1 MSKYMTIFRQF
12 FLLLALTM
20 ITSCQTTK
28 VSSINYNDTRLNNQ
42 KSQIKKK
49 FNKEWQKHTRK
60 GMIFLEENDLEQ
72 ASLSFNSALKLN
84 INNSYLQFLNGYA
97 YHLIALESDTTKFKL
112 AEEGYKLAVKFDETN
127 WMARYHLGLLFL
139 DQKQFNNAK
148 VAFADALLYED
159 NNPNLLQS
167 FIFASYFT
175 KDPVSAVGAANRLCE
190 IEKNSK
196 RCLQNQIMLNATLND
211 FKKTKLYFGVYKK
224 KFNDNT
230 SYLQKRVKS
239 WNKFYQDYNFF
250 RDYSKDASIKLIQEN
265 SEYQENE
272 QETTNDEEVEV
283 TTYEEE
289 EEETTNE
296 EEQTKNNSDVNTD
309 IRKMLIT
316 DVVIIN
322 SIENASTSSGVN
334 LLNGLTLQFGN
345 TTNNLDAYFSGNIN
359 QSFQDNDADGF
370 LDPSGSQDRFVQA
383 LTIPA
388 ITYSLN
394 IANANTTR
402 NEILARPSLV
412 AYEGQESEF
421 FSGKKI
427 QAGAVG
433 SGEDSDI
440 TIEDDIGITLKITPQ
455 VVTDDIV
462 KLDVEAERTFLVT
475 PSSSVT
481 FTYQINRSKTFVK
494 STVTMRR
501 GDTLILSGLSEKE
514 TENVRDGV
522 PLLQD
527 IPLVQY
533 FFSKKST
540 KDINKSVL
548 ILITPRS
555 PEYTYLSRKSRKK
568 LAEQSNLSE
577 LEVLE
582 QLKGRYMDWFKP
594 YPNWA
599 STFKH
604 LQENTLY
611 REFRT
616 GDVAL
621 ENWDTMVSRKNRLKQ
636 ASKFLFF

>member
-1 MSKYMTIFRQF
+1 MTIVRQF
-12 FLLLALTM
+12 FLLLAVTL

-28 VSSINYNDTRLNNQ
+28 LSSINYNDTKLNNQ
-42 KSQIKKK
+42 KSQVKKN
-49 FNKEWQKHTRK
+49 FNKEWQKHTKK

-239 WNKFYQDYNFF
+239 WNKFYEDYNFY
-250 RDYSKDASIKLIQEN
+250 RDYSKNASIKLIQEN
-265 SEYQENE
+265 SEYLENE
-272 QETTNDEEVEV
+272 QETTNEEEEV

-289 EEETTNE
+289 EQETTNE
-296 EEQTKNNSDVNTD
+296 EEQTKNSSDVNTD

-359 QSFQDNDADGF
+359 QSFQDNDADGR

-568 LAEQSNLSE
+568 LAEQSDLSE

>member
-1 MSKYMTIFRQF
+1 MTIVRQF

-28 VSSINYNDTRLNNQ
+28 LSSINHNDTKLINQ
-42 KSQIKKK
+42 KSQVKKK

-211 FKKTKLYFGVYKK
+211 FKKTKLYLGVYKK

-250 RDYSKDASIKLIQEN
+250 RDYSKNASIKLIQEN
-265 SEYQENE
+265 SEYLENE
-272 QETTNDEEVEV
+272 QETTNEEEEV

-289 EEETTNE
+289 DQETTNE
-296 EEQTKNNSDVNTD
+296 EEQTKNSSDVNTD

-370 LDPSGSQDRFVQA
+370 LDPSGTQDRFVQA

>member
-1 MSKYMTIFRQF
+1 MSKYMTIVRQF
-12 FLLLALTM
+12 FLLLALTI

-28 VSSINYNDTRLNNQ
+28 LSSINYNDTKLINQ
-42 KSQIKKK
+42 KSQVKIS

-60 GMIFLEENDLEQ
+60 GMVFLKENDLEK

-239 WNKFYQDYNFF
+239 WNKFYEDYNFY
-250 RDYSKDASIKLIQEN
+250 RDYSKNASIKLIQEN
-265 SEYQENE
+265 SEYLENDQEN
-272 QETTNDEEVEV
+272 TN
-283 TTYEEE
+283 EEE

-296 EEQTKNNSDVNTD
+296 EEQTKNSSDGNTD

-527 IPLVQY
+527 IPLIQY

-568 LAEQSNLSE
+568 LAEQSDLSE

>member
-1 MSKYMTIFRQF
+1 MTIVRQF
-12 FLLLALTM
+12 FLLLALTI

-72 ASLSFNSALKLN
+72 ASLSFNSALKIN

-289 EEETTNE
+289 EQETTNE
-296 EEQTKNNSDVNTD
+296 EEQTKNSSDVNTD

-462 KLDVEAERTFLVT
+462 KLNVEAERTFLVT

>member
-1 MSKYMTIFRQF
+1 MTIVRQF
-12 FLLLALTM
+12 FLLLTLTM

-28 VSSINYNDTRLNNQ
+28 LSSINYDDTKLINQ
-42 KSQIKKK
+42 KSQVKKK

-250 RDYSKDASIKLIQEN
+250 RDYSKNASIKLIQEN
-265 SEYQENE
+265 SEYLEEE
-272 QETTNDEEVEV
+272 QETTNEEEVEV
-283 TTYEEE
+283 TTNEEE
-289 EEETTNE
+289 EQENINE
-296 EEQTKNNSDVNTD
+296 EEQTKNSSDVNTD

-568 LAEQSNLSE
+568 LAEQSDLSE

>member
-1 MSKYMTIFRQF
+1 MTIVRQF

-28 VSSINYNDTRLNNQ
+28 VSSIDYNDTKLINQ
-42 KSQIKKK
+42 KTKVKTK

-60 GMIFLEENDLEQ
+60 GMIFLEENNLEQ

-289 EEETTNE
+289 EQETTNE
-296 EEQTKNNSDVNTD
+296 EEQTKNSSDVNTD

-568 LAEQSNLSE
+568 LAEQSDLSE

>member
-1 MSKYMTIFRQF
+1 
-12 FLLLALTM
+12 
-20 ITSCQTTK
+20 
-28 VSSINYNDTRLNNQ
+28 
-42 KSQIKKK
+42 
-49 FNKEWQKHTRK
+49 
-60 GMIFLEENDLEQ
+60 
-72 ASLSFNSALKLN
+72 
-84 INNSYLQFLNGYA
+84 
-97 YHLIALESDTTKFKL
+97 L

-289 EEETTNE
+289 EQETTNE
-296 EEQTKNNSDVNTD
+296 EEQTKNSSDVNTD

>member
-1 MSKYMTIFRQF
+1 MTIVRQF
-12 FLLLALTM
+12 FLLLALTI

-28 VSSINYNDTRLNNQ
+28 LSSINYNDTKLINQ
-42 KSQIKKK
+42 KSQVKIS

-60 GMIFLEENDLEQ
+60 GMVFLKENDLEK

-97 YHLIALESDTTKFKL
+97 YHLIALENDTTKFKL

-239 WNKFYQDYNFF
+239 WNKFYQDYNVF
-250 RDYSKDASIKLIQEN
+250 RDYSKNASIKLIQEN
-265 SEYQENE
+265 SEYQAEE
-272 QETTNDEEVEV
+272 QETTNEEEVEV

-289 EEETTNE
+289 EQETTNE

-412 AYEGQESEF
+412 AYEGKESEF

-568 LAEQSNLSE
+568 LAEQSDLSE

>member
-1 MSKYMTIFRQF
+1 MTIVRQF
-12 FLLLALTM
+12 FLLLAVTL

-28 VSSINYNDTRLNNQ
+28 LSSINYNDTKLNDQ
-42 KSQIKKK
+42 KSQVKNKL
-49 FNKEWQKHTRK
+49 NKEWQKHTKK

-250 RDYSKDASIKLIQEN
+250 RDYSKNASIKLIQEN
-265 SEYQENE
+265 SEYLENE
-272 QETTNDEEVEV
+272 QETTNEEEEEV

-289 EEETTNE
+289 EQETTNE
-296 EEQTKNNSDVNTD
+296 EEQTKNSSDANTD

-359 QSFQDNDADGF
+359 QSFQDNDADGR

-568 LAEQSNLSE
+568 LAEQSDLSE

>member
-1 MSKYMTIFRQF
+1 MTIVRQF
-12 FLLLALTM
+12 FLLLAVTL

-28 VSSINYNDTRLNNQ
+28 LSSINYNDTKLNDQ
-42 KSQIKKK
+42 KSQVKKK
-49 FNKEWQKHTRK
+49 LNKEWQKHTKK

-211 FKKTKLYFGVYKK
+211 FKKTKLYLGVYKK

-289 EEETTNE
+289 EQETTNE
-296 EEQTKNNSDVNTD
+296 EEQTKNSSDVNTD

>member
-1 MSKYMTIFRQF
+1 MTIVRHF

-28 VSSINYNDTRLNNQ
+28 LSSINYNDTKLNNQ

-49 FNKEWQKHTRK
+49 FNKEWQKHTSK

-211 FKKTKLYFGVYKK
+211 FKKTKLYLGVYKK

-272 QETTNDEEVEV
+272 QETTNEEEVEV

-289 EEETTNE
+289 EQETTNE
-296 EEQTKNNSDVNTD
+296 GEQTKNSSDVNTD

-370 LDPSGSQDRFVQA
+370 LDPSGTQDRFVQA

>member
-1 MSKYMTIFRQF
+1 MTIVRQF
-12 FLLLALTM
+12 FLLLAVTM
-20 ITSCQTTK
+20 LTSCQTTK
-28 VSSINYNDTRLNNQ
+28 LSSINYNDTKLNDQ
-42 KSQIKKK
+42 KSQVKKK
-49 FNKEWQKHTRK
+49 LNKEWQKHTKK

-265 SEYQENE
+265 SEYLENE
-272 QETTNDEEVEV
+272 KETTNEEEVEV

-289 EEETTNE
+289 EQETTNE
-296 EEQTKNNSDVNTD
+296 EEQTKNSSDVNTD

-359 QSFQDNDADGF
+359 QSFQDNDADGR

-568 LAEQSNLSE
+568 LAEQSDLSE

>member
-1 MSKYMTIFRQF
+1 M
-12 FLLLALTM
+12 
-20 ITSCQTTK
+20 
-28 VSSINYNDTRLNNQ
+28 
-42 KSQIKKK
+42 
-49 FNKEWQKHTRK
+49 
-60 GMIFLEENDLEQ
+60 
-72 ASLSFNSALKLN
+72 
-84 INNSYLQFLNGYA
+84 
-97 YHLIALESDTTKFKL
+97 
-112 AEEGYKLAVKFDETN
+112 
-127 WMARYHLGLLFL
+127 
-139 DQKQFNNAK
+139 
-148 VAFADALLYED
+148 
-159 NNPNLLQS
+159 
-167 FIFASYFT
+167 
-175 KDPVSAVGAANRLCE
+175 
-190 IEKNSK
+190 
-196 RCLQNQIMLNATLND
+196 
-211 FKKTKLYFGVYKK
+211 
-224 KFNDNT
+224 
-230 SYLQKRVKS
+230 
-239 WNKFYQDYNFF
+239 
-250 RDYSKDASIKLIQEN
+250 
-265 SEYQENE
+265 
-272 QETTNDEEVEV
+272 

-289 EEETTNE
+289 EQETTNE
-296 EEQTKNNSDVNTD
+296 KEQRKNSSDVNTD

-412 AYEGQESEF
+412 AYEGKESEF

-527 IPLVQY
+527 LPLVQY

>member
-1 MSKYMTIFRQF
+1 MTIVRQF
-12 FLLLALTM
+12 FLLLAVTL

-28 VSSINYNDTRLNNQ
+28 LSSISYNDTKLNNQ
-42 KSQIKKK
+42 KSQLKKK
-49 FNKEWQKHTRK
+49 YNKEWQKHTRK
-60 GMIFLEENDLEQ
+60 GMVFLKENDLEQ

-139 DQKQFNNAK
+139 DQNQFNNAK

-211 FKKTKLYFGVYKK
+211 FKKTKLYLGVYKK

-250 RDYSKDASIKLIQEN
+250 RDYSKNASIKLIQEN
-265 SEYQENE
+265 SEYLENE
-272 QETTNDEEVEV
+272 QETTNEEEEV

-289 EEETTNE
+289 EQETTNE
-296 EEQTKNNSDVNTD
+296 EEQTKNSSDVNTD

-359 QSFQDNDADGF
+359 QSFQDNDADGR

-568 LAEQSNLSE
+568 LAEQSDLSE

>member
-1 MSKYMTIFRQF
+1 MTIVRQF
-12 FLLLALTM
+12 FLLLALTI

-72 ASLSFNSALKLN
+72 ASLSFNSALKIN

-289 EEETTNE
+289 EQETTNE
-296 EEQTKNNSDVNTD
+296 EEQTKNSSDVNTD

>member
-1 MSKYMTIFRQF
+1 MTIVRQF

-28 VSSINYNDTRLNNQ
+28 LSSINYNDTKLINQ
-42 KSQIKKK
+42 KSQVKKK

-250 RDYSKDASIKLIQEN
+250 RDYSKNASIKLIQEN
-265 SEYQENE
+265 SEYLENE
-272 QETTNDEEVEV
+272 QETTNEEEEV

-289 EEETTNE
+289 EQETTNE
-296 EEQTKNNSDVNTD
+296 EEQTKNSSDVNTD

>member
-1 MSKYMTIFRQF
+1 MSKYMTIVRQF
-12 FLLLALTM
+12 FLLLALTI

-28 VSSINYNDTRLNNQ
+28 LSSINYNDTKLINQ
-42 KSQIKKK
+42 KSQVKKK
-49 FNKEWQKHTRK
+49 FNKEWQKHTKK

-250 RDYSKDASIKLIQEN
+250 RDYSKNASIKLIQEN
-265 SEYQENE
+265 SEYLENE
-272 QETTNDEEVEV
+272 QETTNEEEEEV

-289 EEETTNE
+289 EQETTNE
-296 EEQTKNNSDVNTD
+296 EEQTKNSSDVNTD

>member
-1 MSKYMTIFRQF
+1 MTIVRQF
-12 FLLLALTM
+12 FLLLALTI

-28 VSSINYNDTRLNNQ
+28 LSSINYNDTKLNNQ
-42 KSQIKKK
+42 KSQVKKK
-49 FNKEWQKHTRK
+49 FNKEWQKHTKK

-250 RDYSKDASIKLIQEN
+250 RDYSKNASIKLIQEN
-265 SEYQENE
+265 SEYLENE
-272 QETTNDEEVEV
+272 QETTNEEEVEV

-289 EEETTNE
+289 EQETTNE
-296 EEQTKNNSDVNTD
+296 EEQTKNSSDVNTD

-359 QSFQDNDADGF
+359 QSFQDNDADGR

>member
-1 MSKYMTIFRQF
+1 
-12 FLLLALTM
+12 
-20 ITSCQTTK
+20 
-28 VSSINYNDTRLNNQ
+28 
-42 KSQIKKK
+42 
-49 FNKEWQKHTRK
+49 
-60 GMIFLEENDLEQ
+60 MIFLEENDLEQ

-250 RDYSKDASIKLIQEN
+250 RDYSKNASIKLIQEN

-272 QETTNDEEVEV
+272 QETPNDEEVEV

-289 EEETTNE
+289 EQETTNE
-296 EEQTKNNSDVNTD
+296 EEQTKNSSDVNTD

-568 LAEQSNLSE
+568 LAEQSDLSE

>member
-1 MSKYMTIFRQF
+1 MTIVRQF
-12 FLLLALTM
+12 FLLLAVTL

-28 VSSINYNDTRLNNQ
+28 LSSINYNDTKLNDQ
-42 KSQIKKK
+42 KSQVKKK
-49 FNKEWQKHTRK
+49 LNKEWQKHTKK

-265 SEYQENE
+265 SEYLENE
-272 QETTNDEEVEV
+272 QETANEEEVEV

>member
-1 MSKYMTIFRQF
+1 MTIVRQF
-12 FLLLALTM
+12 FLLLAVTL

-28 VSSINYNDTRLNNQ
+28 LSSINYNDTKLNDQ
-42 KSQIKKK
+42 KSQVKKK
-49 FNKEWQKHTRK
+49 LNKEWQKHTKK

-272 QETTNDEEVEV
+272 QETTNEEEVEV

-289 EEETTNE
+289 EQETTNE
-296 EEQTKNNSDVNTD
+296 EEQTKNSSDVNTD